1 VLTDIVLVGMSGP
14 RFAARVRAARPWL
27 RVLFM
32 SGYADDQALATATPA
47 AAVPFIQKP
56 FTADALARKVRA
68 ALDAPLDS

>member
-1 VLTDIVLVGMSGP
+1 
-14 RFAARVRAARPWL
+14 
-27 RVLFM
+27 M